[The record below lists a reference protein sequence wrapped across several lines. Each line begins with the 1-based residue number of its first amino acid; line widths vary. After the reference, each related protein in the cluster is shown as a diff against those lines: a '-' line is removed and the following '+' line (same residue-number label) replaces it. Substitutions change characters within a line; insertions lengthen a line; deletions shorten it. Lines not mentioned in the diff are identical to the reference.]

1 MAENATANQGSAQ
14 PAPARAGGALLSGRR
29 FTGGLLANW
38 RRTGWPR
45 WRRKFQL
52 AARRANFY
60 AIIEVIAAVAFLAM
74 TTTTFVMIRSQSERE
89 LLPSDLTAML
99 LIGTLV
105 PAMALL
111 ILLGRRMA
119 LRRAAETLGGTGRLH
134 TQLVFF
140 FSLISA
146 IPTLLVV
153 IFASYL
159 FQSGVEFWFSDSSRG
174 LLENANKLARGYYE
188 QNLRDVGNETVAMA
202 SDLRDYL
209 DQAPIV
215 SPAFAEG
222 YSYQVVSRKLNES
235 AIIQKGADGKLR
247 TAAIVDPEKNSTRE
261 RITGDVLGRLEAGE
275 PMVVTANAD
284 RIEAV
289 TPIDRDTGVYLY
301 AARSS
306 DLLAFSQ
313 GQRAQNIVRAYEVL
327 TSRARTLQLRFN
339 VALFVASL
347 ALVGLSVWFALRFA
361 DRQVKPLY
369 DLVGAARRVGSG
381 NYALR
386 VEGRTGADEIGQLN
400 RAFNRMTAQ
409 IERQTQALV
418 GANQQLHERRA
429 FIEAVLESV
438 SAGVI
443 SVDGR
448 GRVRLINTPAQALL
462 FDRQEDHPANELLSD
477 IAPQIAALVEGE
489 SDSAVIQHSKGG
501 ELLTLAVRI
510 ARDRAGHVITFE
522 DITRQLLDQRQ
533 AAWSDVA
540 RRIAHEIKNPLT
552 PIQLATERLKR
563 RYRKQIEQDP
573 ELFDELTNT
582 IVRQVGE
589 LRKMVDE
596 FSSFARLPKP
606 VFRAEDPV
614 DLARQSLFLQEVARP
629 DIEFSFVA
637 DDAALGEAGLGHI
650 LCDRHQFGQAM
661 TNVLKNAVE
670 AIDARTRA
678 AESTHRGRIAVTM
691 RGEGSGPAKGDSAG
705 EGGVIAITI
714 ADNGIGLPQERERIV
729 EPYMTTR
736 EKGTG
741 LGLAIVKK
749 IVEEHGGEM
758 VFGNTGD
765 GGAAVTL
772 RFARDPLSKQR
783 TNGHQPGERAPEAAE

>member
-1 MAENATANQGSAQ
+1 M
-14 PAPARAGGALLSGRR
+14 PVRRA
-29 FTGGLLANW
+29 
-38 RRTGWPR
+38 GWPR
-45 WRRKFQL
+45 WRRRLQVS
-52 AARRANFY
+52 ARRANLF
-60 AIIEVIAAVAFLAM
+60 AVIEIVATLAFIAM
-74 TTTTFVMIRSQSERE
+74 TAITFATIQNRSDHE
-89 LLPSDLTAML
+89 LMPSDLTATL
-99 LIGTLV
+99 LVGTLV

-119 LRRAAETLGGTGRLH
+119 LRRAAETLAGTGRLH

-140 FSLISA
+140 FSLIAA

-153 IFASYL
+153 VFASYL

-209 DQAPIV
+209 GQAPIA
-215 SPAFAEG
+215 SPAFVEG

-235 AIIQKGADGKLR
+235 AIIEKGRDGQLR
-247 TAAIVDPEKNSTRE
+247 TAAIVDPEKNSNRE
-261 RITGDVLGRLEAGE
+261 RITRDVLGRLEAGE
-275 PMVVTANAD
+275 PMVVSANAN

-289 TPIDRDTGVYLY
+289 TPIDRNAGIFLY

-313 GQRAQNIVRAYEVL
+313 GQRAQNIVKAYEVL
-327 TSRARTLQLRFN
+327 TRRARTLQLRFN

-369 DLVGAARRVGSG
+369 DLVSAARRVGSG

-386 VEGRTGADEIGQLN
+386 VEGRTGPDEIGQLN

-409 IERQTQALV
+409 IERQTSALV
-418 GANQQLHERRA
+418 EANQQVHERRA

-438 SAGVI
+438 SAGII
-443 SVDGR
+443 SIDGG
-448 GRVRLINTPAQALL
+448 GRVLLINSPARTLL
-462 FDRQEDHPANELLSD
+462 FGADPRDVAGERLSE
-477 IAPQIAALVEGE
+477 IAPQIWTLIERAQH
-489 SDSAVIQHSKGG
+489 SAVIQHGQGG
-501 ELLTLAVRI
+501 DLLTLAVRI
-510 ARDRAGHVITFE
+510 SRDRTGHVITFE

-563 RYRKQIEQDP
+563 RYGRQIEHDP
-573 ELFDELTNT
+573 QLFEELTNT
-582 IVRQVGE
+582 IIRQVGD

-606 VFRAEDPV
+606 VFRPEDPV
-614 DLARQSLFLQEVARP
+614 DLARQSVFLQEVARP
-629 DIEFSFVA
+629 DLAFVFKA
-637 DDAALGEAGLGHI
+637 EDPARDGPLLGRI

-670 AIDARTRA
+670 AIEARARGA
-678 AESTHRGRIAVTM
+678 DESYRGRISVTM
-691 RGEGSGPAKGDSAG
+691 EGRSDTIVVA
-705 EGGVIAITI
+705 I
-714 ADNGIGLPQERERIV
+714 ADNGIGLPQERERIT

-749 IVEEHGGEM
+749 IIEEHGGEM
-758 VFGNTGD
+758 NFAMAD
-765 GGAAVTL
+765 GGGTIV
-772 RFARDPLSKQR
+772 RMGFARDPLARSQAGR
-783 TNGHQPGERAPEAAE
+783 PEAA

>member
-1 MAENATANQGSAQ
+1 MAVRG
-14 PAPARAGGALLSGRR
+14 
-29 FTGGLLANW
+29 
-38 RRTGWPR
+38 
-45 WRRKFQL
+45 
-52 AARRANFY
+52 RRANIFRLLTIGS
-60 AIIEVIAAVAFLAM
+60 ALAFTTM
-74 TTTTFVMIRSQSERE
+74 TIVTFATIRGQSDRE
-89 LLPSDLTAML
+89 LMPSDLTATL
-99 LIGTLV
+99 LVGTLV
-105 PAMALL
+105 PAMTLL
-111 ILLGRRMA
+111 VLFGRWLA
-119 LRRAAETLGGTGRLH
+119 LRRAAQTLGGTGRLH

-140 FSLISA
+140 FSLLAA

-153 IFASYL
+153 VFASFL

-174 LLENANKLARGYYE
+174 MLENANKLARGYYE
-188 QNLRDVGNETVAMA
+188 QNLRDVGNETIAM
-202 SDLRDYL
+202 STDLRDYL
-209 DQAPIV
+209 SQTRIT
-215 SPAFAEG
+215 SPQFAEG

-235 AIIQKGADGKLR
+235 AIIQKAADGKLL

-261 RITGDVLGRLEAGE
+261 RMTTDVLSRLEKGE
-275 PMVVTANAD
+275 PVVVWANAN
-284 RIEAV
+284 RIDAV
-289 TPIDRDTGVYLY
+289 APIDRTAGIYLY

-327 TSRARTLQLRFN
+327 TRRARLLQLRFN

-386 VEGRTGADEIGQLN
+386 VEGRTGSDEIGQLN

-443 SVDGR
+443 SVDAE
-448 GRVRLINTPAQALL
+448 GRVQLINSSAQKLLGFGAEPAAGHLL
-462 FDRQEDHPANELLSD
+462 AE
-477 IAPQIAALVEGE
+477 IAPAIAALIEAE
-489 SDSAVIQHSKGG
+489 QDSAVIQHGQMQGG
-501 ELLTLAVRI
+501 RGDLLTLAVRI
-510 ARDRAGHVITFE
+510 ARDRTGHVITFE

-552 PIQLATERLKR
+552 PIQLATERLRR
-563 RYRKQIEQDP
+563 RYGKQIETDP
-573 ELFDELTNT
+573 QLFDELTST
-582 IVRQVGE
+582 IIRQVGD

-614 DLARQSLFLQEVARP
+614 DLVRQALFLQEVARS
-629 DIEFSFVA
+629 DVDFSFSA
-637 DDAALGEAGLGHI
+637 DARAQERI
-650 LCDRHQFGQAM
+650 LCDRHQLGQAM
-661 TNVLKNAVE
+661 TNVLKNALE
-670 AIDARTRA
+670 AIEARART
-678 AESTHRGRIAVTM
+678 AEADYRGKITVAM
-691 RGEGSGPAKGDSAG
+691 RGGADS
-705 EGGVIAITI
+705 IAIVIT
-714 ADNGIGLPQERERIV
+714 DNGIGLPQDRERIT

-736 EKGTG
+736 DKGTG

-758 VFGNTGD
+758 NFASAE
-765 GGAAVTL
+765 GGVGGGGTVVSL
-772 RFARDPLSKQR
+772 KFARDPLAKSQ
-783 TNGHQPGERAPEAAE
+783 RAPEAAE